1 MTPSYYQGILYF
13 NQYIGEEPGIICPM
27 AEQGDPHPEWPP
39 GVLFKPTYDI
49 DWQYEFIA
57 RMHLMGRTVLAAD
70 MGLGKSVMAL
80 GAAAVA
86 FEFGLIDLVIVVCEK
101 NKITEWERDFGR
113 FTRLAAALY
122 YGPKRKKVLGNLP
135 QALVTTYETAR
146 TDAAVFPPKGSR
158 TRTPLPGPL
167 AEALAGK
174 RVMLVYDEV
183 TKIGHGRDSKLYKA
197 HAWLERQLKASCP
210 DLRVIGL
217 TGTPM
222 ETDLEGMFNEM
233 RVVVGTGPGAMPLV
247 KEFEERVVRSRDIYG
262 RPAYRPE
269 GREWFR
275 ARCEPHI
282 LRKRKSDPDVRDQF
296 PPLLEEFRR
305 LQMKDDQYRL
315 YRMLEDLAWTEKG
328 ERREVPGLNVL
339 LRLMAGDPLAVLE
352 SAAAERSALAVM
364 TAEELG
370 ADLERCSSAKA
381 EELVSMADIL
391 MSGGGK
397 MMVFTFFARTV
408 LPVLVRRLGDRPVFT
423 YHGGQTQAER
433 DRQLALFE
441 ACEGGAV
448 LVASDAAHRGI
459 NVPFVDVIAE
469 YEPASKHSVRVQ
481 RANRGH
487 RLGRMSP
494 LLFVTLVLESTIETT
509 SNISSVLARNTDQDF
524 MLRDDEADGFTTAGD
539 RRELYA
545 QARPRKAG

>member
-1 MTPSYYQGILYF
+1 
-13 NQYIGEEPGIICPM
+13 M
-27 AEQGDPHPEWPP
+27 AEKEDPHPEWPP

-49 DWQYEFIA
+49 KWQYDFIA
-57 RMHLMGRTVLAAD
+57 QMHLMGRAVLAAD

-86 FEFGLIDLVIVVCEK
+86 FEFGAIDLVVVVCEK
-101 NKITEWERDFGR
+101 NKLTEWVRDFGR

-122 YGPKRKKVLGNLP
+122 YGPKRKKILGDVLP

-146 TDAAVFPPKGSR
+146 TDVAVFPPKEGR
-158 TRTPLPGPL
+158 TRKPAPGPL
-167 AEALAGK
+167 LEAMTGR

-183 TKIGHGRDSKLYKA
+183 TKIGHGRDSRLYKA
-197 HAWLERQLKASCP
+197 HKYLEERLRAACK
-210 DLRVIGL
+210 DTRVIAL

-222 ETDLEGMFNEM
+222 ETDMEGVLNEM
-233 RVVVGTGPGAMPLV
+233 RIVVPGAMPLV

-262 RPAYRPE
+262 RPSYKPDGMR
-269 GREWFR
+269 WFR
-275 ARCEPHI
+275 DRCDPYI

-305 LQMKDDQYRL
+305 LQMHDDQYRL
-315 YRMLEDLAWTEKG
+315 YRMLEDLAWDAAG
-328 ERREVPGLNVL
+328 ERQEVPGLAVL

-352 SAAAERSALAVM
+352 SAASERSALAVM
-364 TAEELG
+364 VAEELG
-370 ADLERCSSAKA
+370 PDLERCSSAKA
-381 EELVSMADIL
+381 EELVSTADIV

-408 LPVLVRRLGDRPVFT
+408 LPVLERRLGDRAVFT
-423 YHGGQTQAER
+423 YHGGMTQAEQ

-441 ACEGGAV
+441 ACDGGAV
-448 LVASDAAHRGI
+448 LIASDAARRGI

-469 YEPASKHSVRVQ
+469 YEAASKHSDRVQ

-487 RLGRMSP
+487 RLGRVNP
-494 LLFVTLVLESTIETT
+494 LTFVTFVLESTIEAT
-509 SNISSVLARNTDQDF
+509 SNIASLMARNADQDF
-524 MLRDDEADGFTTAGD
+524 LLHDDEAEGFTTAAD

-545 QARPRKAG
+545 QARPRKAA